1 MRITER
7 TAEARAKAEAQMQAE
22 WNNTPI
28 PATRLIGE
36 IRNAAPKDAVYVG
49 AGGTSGR
56 APFAQLMDLPYP
68 NSFFEGGASLGFPLP
83 GTMGVKLALPD
94 RPVIGL
100 LREGD
105 SMCSIQGLWTAAK
118 YNINVTWIVFNNA
131 QYRILK
137 LGMVKYLGET
147 PRKSEFMGM
156 DFGDP
161 AIDISKQA
169 AVWGIHNQKVT
180 DPADLGPALKAGLA
194 HNGPSMI
201 DVTID
206 NSYRAEP
213 PLRTARRPHG
223 GGRSLCPRGRRPS
236 RIAADGGSGRPRCV
250 VGRHWWGR
258 QPGGAAA
265 GSPWRSCPHRG
276 APTALGRLPHRGRT
290 VRRVRG
296 GARCR
301 WSWRRGGGCPR
312 RAAEGRR

>member
-1 MRITER
+1 
-7 TAEARAKAEAQMQAE
+7 MQAE

-105 SMCSIQGLWTAAK
+105 SMYSIQGLWTAAK

-206 NSYRAEP
+206 NSYRN
-213 PLRTARRPHG
+213 
-223 GGRSLCPRGRRPS
+223 
-236 RIAADGGSGRPRCV
+236 IF
-250 VGRHWWGR
+250 
-258 QPGGAAA
+258 
-265 GSPWRSCPHRG
+265 
-276 APTALGRLPHRGRT
+276 
-290 VRRVRG
+290 
-296 GARCR
+296 
-301 WSWRRGGGCPR
+301 
-312 RAAEGRR
+312 